1 MAKKNAMTTLNGWIE
16 AICGPMFAGKTDEL
30 IRKIKRYKYADVK
43 SLVFSPTIDT
53 RSYDHII
60 NSRDGR
66 EIECIKINKP
76 FEIYD
81 YVLMHKPQLIG
92 IDEAQFFDDSL
103 VEVIQTLADNQI
115 NVIVAGLD
123 RDFRGEP
130 FEPIPTILGIAE
142 SIIRLTAICSECGAE
157 ASRTQRL
164 INNDPADYHCETILI
179 GDKESYAPRCRH
191 HHKVPNRPINDRT
204 KDFKRQIKN
213 NFGKILEQSSKD

>member
-16 AICGPMFAGKTDEL
+16 VICGPMFAGKTDEL
-30 IRKIKRYKYADVK
+30 IRKIKRYQYADVK
-43 SLVFSPTIDT
+43 SLVFSPATDT
-53 RSYDHII
+53 RSLDDLI

-66 EIECIKINKP
+66 KIESIKIKKP

-81 YVLMHKPQLIG
+81 YVLKHEPQLVG

-123 RDFRGEP
+123 RDYRGEP
-130 FEPIPTILGIAE
+130 FEPIPQIMGIAE

-157 ASRTQRL
+157 ASRSQRL
-164 INNDPADYHCETILI
+164 INNEPADYYSDTILI
-179 GDKESYAPRCRH
+179 GDNESYSPRCRH
-191 HHKVPNRPINDRT
+191 HHKVPNRPINERT
-204 KDFKRQIKN
+204 KEFKQQIKN
-213 NFGKILEQSSKD
+213 SFVKIHKQSSTD